1 MKLQDAPNTDVMAVK
16 AGLSWLAAILG
27 IGTFAG
33 LVNVA
38 VGLLSATWL
47 AYQLYVAIKYDL
59 PVKRAK
65 LAAARRGMI
74 DSTQPG
80 DLR

>member
-1 MKLQDAPNTDVMAVK
+1 MNLHEQQHDIFTIK
-16 AGLSWLAAILG
+16 AAINWLAAILG

-33 LVNVA
+33 LVNVV
-38 VGLLSATWL
+38 VGILSGTWL

-65 LAAARRGMI
+65 LEAAKRGLI
-74 DSTQPG
+74 HSTQPG
-80 DLR
+80 DIQ

>member
-1 MKLQDAPNTDVMAVK
+1 MKLQDAHNADVSAVK
-16 AGLSWLAAILG
+16 AAINWIAAILG

-47 AYQLYVAIKYDL
+47 CYQLYVAIKYDL

-65 LAAARRGMI
+65 LEAAKRGLMK
-74 DSTQPG
+74 DSQC
-80 DLR
+80 